1 MDIILTSCTGN
12 WIEIT
17 GSSIISSGWINN
29 ASSFDGGHQYISTDK
44 NIFYSFDSGNSWG
57 QITQS
62 FTGIKPKSLTV
73 SSGGAIIGL
82 IDDKNIQIS
91 FDSGNLWLNDII
103 TGGNFKNWKKLAFSF
118 DAKYITALGFDT
130 EIYIS
135 SDSGSTWITGNN
147 AIKQNWTTVAV
158 SSDGSIQL
166 AAIKS
171 GSLWRSNDFGL
182 NWTNIITYNT

>member
-12 WIEIT
+12 WTEIT
-17 GSSIISSGWINN
+17 GSSIAPSGWINS
-29 ASSFDGGHQYISTDK
+29 ASSFDGSHQYISTDK
-44 NIFYSFDSGNSWG
+44 NIFYSFDSGNSWEV
-57 QITQS
+57 ISQS

-82 IDDKNIQIS
+82 IDNKNIQIS
-91 FDSGNLWLNDII
+91 FDSGNLWLNNIV
-103 TGGNFKNWKKLAFSF
+103 TGGDFKNWKRLAFSF
-118 DAKYITALGFDT
+118 DAQYITTLGFDT

-135 SDSGSTWITGNN
+135 SDSGFNWTTGSN
-147 AIKQNWTTVAV
+147 AIKQNWSAIAM

-166 AAIKS
+166 AAVKS

-182 NWTNIITYNT
+182 NWTNIITYNI